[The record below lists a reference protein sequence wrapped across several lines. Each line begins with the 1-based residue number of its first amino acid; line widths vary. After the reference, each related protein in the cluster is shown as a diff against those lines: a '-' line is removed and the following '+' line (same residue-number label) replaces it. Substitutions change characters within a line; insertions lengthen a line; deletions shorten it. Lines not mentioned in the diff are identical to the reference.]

1 MNRKLTAALGIL
13 VLIAVIHHFIK
24 NSSSGIKPFSKIKEV
39 RMIEMDNMET
49 GDKFRLM
56 KSPSGWEIIISTN
69 YPADSRRCRV
79 LSAELKKL
87 TFETVISLSRKKRFE
102 NALSSSSA
110 IKLTVSGKKPVSVL
124 IGKQAFD
131 RNHFYAGFE
140 NDEKS
145 YLAGGIR
152 RELLL
157 TGADYYRNRRL
168 ASIKEKDTS
177 FLKISGG
184 KKTYSVSRSSA
195 GWNFKGAMPEDFY
208 KAVSYCLNMTASG
221 FYDDK
226 FASTHRIEIT
236 KSDGMTFIWE
246 FGKRGRDKFLAR
258 VPGENGS
265 YIIPTEKAEKIIKFL
280 QKNGTANRT
289 K

>member
-24 NSSSGIKPFSKIKEV
+24 NSASGIKPFSKIKEV
-39 RMIEMDNMET
+39 RMIEIDNMEI

-79 LSAELKKL
+79 LAAELKKL

-110 IKLTVSGKKPVSVL
+110 IKLTVSGKKPASVL

-140 NDEKS
+140 NGEKS

-168 ASIKEKDTS
+168 ASIKE
-177 FLKISGG
+177 
-184 KKTYSVSRSSA
+184 
-195 GWNFKGAMPEDFY
+195 NAMPEDFY

-221 FYDDK
+221 FYDDN
-226 FASTHRIEIT
+226 FASTHRVEIT
-236 KSDGMTFIWE
+236 KSDGMTFVWE
-246 FGKRGRDKFLAR
+246 FGEAQKNKFCGR

-265 YIIPTEKAEKIIKFL
+265 YIIPMKKAEKIIKFL
-280 QKNGTANRT
+280 LKNGT

>member
-1 MNRKLTAALGIL
+1 MNRKLSVILGIL

-24 NSSSGIKPFSKIKEV
+24 NSLPGLKPFSKIKAA
-39 RMIEMDNMET
+39 RMIEIENMVSGE
-49 GDKFRLM
+49 KFRLT
-56 KSPSGWEIIISTN
+56 KSPSGWEIVISTN
-69 YPADSRRCRV
+69 YPADLRRSRV
-79 LSAELKKL
+79 LAAELKKL
-87 TFETVISLSRKKRFE
+87 TFETVISFSETKRFE
-102 NALSSSSA
+102 NDLSSSSA
-110 IKLTVSGKKPVSVL
+110 IRLTATGKKAVVVL

-140 NDEKS
+140 NDKKS

-168 ASIKEKDTS
+168 SSIKEDDAS
-177 FLKISGG
+177 FLKISSG
-184 KKTYSVSRSSA
+184 KKIYSVLRSSS
-195 GWNFKGAMPEDFY
+195 GWNFKGVLPEDFY
-208 KAVSYCLNMTASG
+208 KTVSYCLNMTASG

-226 FASTHRIEIT
+226 FAATHTIEIT
-236 KSDGMTFIWE
+236 TKDSENFVWE
-246 FGKRGRDKFLAR
+246 FGKMGKDKFCAR

-280 QKNGTANRT
+280 QKNAA

>member
-1 MNRKLTAALGIL
+1 MNRKLTAALGIF

-24 NSSSGIKPFSKIKEV
+24 NAASGIKPFSKIKKT
-39 RMIEMDNMET
+39 RMIEIENMAS
-49 GDKFRLM
+49 GDKFRLI
-56 KSPSGWEIIISTN
+56 KSPSGWEIITSTN
-69 YPADSRRCRV
+69 YPANSRRCRV
-79 LSAELKKL
+79 LAAELKKL

-124 IGKQAFD
+124 IGRQAFD

-168 ASIKEKDTS
+168 ASIKEEDAT

-184 KKTYSVSRSSA
+184 KKIYSVSRSSA
-195 GWNFKGAMPEDFY
+195 GWNFKGVMPKDFY

-221 FYDDK
+221 FYDDN
-226 FASTHRIEIT
+226 FASTHRVKIT
-236 KSDGMTFIWE
+236 KSDGMTFVWE
-246 FGKRGRDKFLAR
+246 FEKKGKNKFCAR

-280 QKNGTANRT
+280 QKNGT